1 MKYDSKDVAK
11 AAILVSLSGSR
22 EEESTHKETYKKA
35 GISVCAVDFGG
46 NFIEIIGKIVERAV
60 VSAKREG
67 LIADKH
73 VEIGAVVGATREAIS
88 QLSSKA
94 MGYNVGGKVGI
105 ARFEHH
111 MAVSVYMGLGII
123 HLNDVALGIA
133 HRVV

>member
-1 MKYDSKDVAK
+1 MKYESKDVAK
-11 AAILVSLSGSR
+11 AAIMVSLSGNR
-22 EEESTHKETYKKA
+22 EEEGTHKELYKKM

-46 NFIEIIGKIVERAV
+46 NFVEIIGKIMERAV

-94 MGYNVGGKVGI
+94 MGYNVGGKIGI

-111 MAVSVYMGLGII
+111 MAVAVYMGLGII